1 MIKNFFL
8 FLFLFLLFN
17 ISYNNFVISLKMND
31 DFILY
36 IIDNDLQNTSKLMD
50 KTYSKHNMLTNKF
63 CQYEYVIKFTQT
75 PPKKKYNKNLKRIR
89 NSTKKKRRDECK
101 ENGIYD
107 IIPYIQN
114 LPFIP
119 DN

>member
-1 MIKNFFL
+1 MIKKIFF
-8 FLFLFLLFN
+8 FLFLLFN
-17 ISYNNFVISLKMND
+17 ISYNNFVISFRMND

-36 IIDNDLQNTSKLMD
+36 IIDNDLQNTSKKLD
-50 KTYSKHNMLTNKF
+50 KTYSKHNMITNNG
-63 CQYEYVIKFTQT
+63 CDYVIKFTQC
-75 PPKKKYNKNLKRIR
+75 PPKKKKNNKLKRIR
-89 NSTKKKRRDECK
+89 NSTKKKRREECE